1 METTRRK
8 TRPDT
13 KKPEEGSSESPA
25 LTPVRARIIA
35 ASNEIREKPDAVEK
49 AYMARQLV
57 QCTLPHSDPG
67 NVPLWSRRNGN
78 AILTIQQGSKQGKL
92 LGYPSGT
99 LPRLLLFWLVTEA
112 VRGKKRRIYLGD
124 NLAVFMRDL
133 GLDPSRGGP
142 RSDAA
147 RLKDQ
152 AEKLFRA
159 RISFERATLDEAA
172 EVIEEQ
178 WVDMPIGAETQ
189 IIFWEEVDGNPV
201 NPFQSSLFEN
211 WVELGEKFFEA
222 ITAYPVPAD
231 MRALRALKNSA
242 LALDLYVW
250 ATYRVYLVNR
260 KGNAQFIPWKSFMR
274 QMGSDYASV
283 KDFKRHALA
292 AFKNV
297 GRVYPALK
305 ISQRR
310 GGFFIHPG
318 ATAVPAASP
327 ELRPRTLPPAKTSA
341 ITNISSNVDKQNV
354 EDSRSDSEDY
364 VLKVLEAY
372 IHAPVTTD
380 KARAADYRTA
390 EDLFN
395 KNISLET
402 VEDAIAL
409 VCARHLARDPD
420 KPPLEKAR
428 SLAYFLRTIDEVAA
442 QKANPE
448 SRVRKEYWVYVRA
461 KVDWLLAATGPGQS
475 SSRPRLIDCVMDI
488 AMADRK
494 KEGSSEDA
502 PTLEPL
508 SLAG

>member
-8 TRPDT
+8 TGPDT
-13 KKPEEGSSESPA
+13 EQLQERSSESPA

-35 ASNEIREKPDAVEK
+35 ASSEIREQPDAVEK

-78 AILTIQQGSKQGKL
+78 AILTIQQGSKRGEL

-112 VRGKKRRIYLGD
+112 VRGKKRRIHLG
-124 NLAVFMRDL
+124 NHLAAFMRDL

-142 RSDAA
+142 RSDVA

-152 AEKLFRA
+152 AERLFRA
-159 RISFERATLDEAA
+159 RISFERATLDETA

-189 IIFWEEVDGNPV
+189 IFFWEEAPGNPV
-201 NPFQSSLFEN
+201 NPFQMSLLEN

-250 ATYRVYLVNR
+250 ATYRVYLANR
-260 KGNAQFIPWKSFMR
+260 KGCAPFIPWGSFMR
-274 QMGSDYASV
+274 QMGCNYASV

-297 GRVYPALK
+297 REVYPTLN

-318 ATAVPAASP
+318 TTAVPAASP
-327 ELRPRTLPPAKTSA
+327 KLPGTPSQAKTSA
-341 ITNISSNVDKQNV
+341 MPIVSSKMDKQC
-354 EDSRSDSEDY
+354 EDGSQPACEDY
-364 VLKVLEAY
+364 VRKVLEAY
-372 IHAPVTTD
+372 IDVPVTTG
-380 KARAADYRTA
+380 KASSADYRTA
-390 EDLFN
+390 ENLFQ
-395 KNISLET
+395 KNIPLET
-402 VEDAIAL
+402 IEDAIAL
-409 VCARHLARDPD
+409 GCARHLFRDPD
-420 KPPLEKAR
+420 DPPLEKPR
-428 SLAYFLRTIDEVAA
+428 SLAYFLPIIDEVAA
-442 QKANPE
+442 QKANKE
-448 SRVRKEYWVYVRA
+448 VRVRNEYWVYVRA
-461 KVDWLLAATGPGQS
+461 KVAWLLADTGPGRW
-475 SSRPRLIDCVMDI
+475 SSRPRLIDFCLDI
-488 AMADRK
+488 AMACRK
-494 KEGSSEDA
+494 QEGSSEDA
-502 PTLEPL
+502 PTL
-508 SLAG
+508 